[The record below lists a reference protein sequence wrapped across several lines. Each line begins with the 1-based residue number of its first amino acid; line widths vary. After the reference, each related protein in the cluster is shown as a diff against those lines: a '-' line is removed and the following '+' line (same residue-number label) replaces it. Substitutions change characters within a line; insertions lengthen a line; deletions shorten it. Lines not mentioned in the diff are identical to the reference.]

1 MGAGERR
8 ADGSTPTPSERGF
21 ARRVVG
27 RLEERY
33 PQIGTALNH
42 DDPWQ
47 LLVATVVSAQTTD
60 ETVNKVLPELFLRF
74 PGPADLAAAD
84 PEVVERII
92 YSTGFFRQ
100 KTRSIIAMAE
110 GVEER
115 FGGRVPASIEQLLGL
130 PGVGRKT
137 ANVVLAEAFDQ
148 QAIAVD
154 THVRRVSR
162 RLGLTKETDP
172 DRIEQDLR
180 SLVPRAS
187 WNKLSMRMIQHGRD
201 TCEAR
206 TPRCFECVVV
216 DVCPFPDKNLSV
228 SRP

>member
-1 MGAGERR
+1 
-8 ADGSTPTPSERGF
+8 
-21 ARRVVG
+21 
-27 RLEERY
+27 
-33 PQIGTALNH
+33 
-42 DDPWQ
+42 
-47 LLVATVVSAQTTD
+47 
-60 ETVNKVLPELFLRF
+60 
-74 PGPADLAAAD
+74 
-84 PEVVERII
+84 
-92 YSTGFFRQ
+92 
-100 KTRSIIAMAE
+100 E